1 MLYNLDKYNIKEYNQ
16 FLLNYKKH
24 NVIYNEYVSTKNYQF
39 VLETASYP
47 EILDYTTLNKTQSI
61 FLVSKVKAVVTQDEN
76 KLKRKNITNN
86 ASNLEYCKN
95 DAYIYFS
102 PTSNSLSNS
111 SSKSTNKSVYFYFL
125 NIPNKEQAQKLS
137 KSIGRIYFLGKYLR
151 YSIYLTN
158 NQYTAEFVNLDD
170 ILVGD
175 SDIFNAEIKLNYE
188 VFRLQTRLKKFSM
201 TPYFEAGNLVL
212 PKTTHNF
219 FKTGLDIKV
228 T

>member
-86 ASNLEYCKN
+86 ATNLEYCKN
-95 DAYIYFS
+95 DAYIYFD
-102 PTSNSLSNS
+102 PAPK
-111 SSKSTNKSVYFYFL
+111 SKSSTSYYYFL